1 MKTRL
6 RLLGTLLVTAAIVAC
21 TGDPQPGSLDAAAE
35 AAADEA
41 QERGPN
47 NGILLTDGDFV
58 VELAIFETGVPPEY
72 RAWATSGG
80 RSLEPE
86 DFDLE
91 VRLTRLGN
99 RVDEIGFRPQGNY
112 LRGDTVIYEP
122 HSFTV
127 SIDATYGGG
136 THGWEYDSFEGRTQ
150 ISAEMA
156 EAFGIETMLAGPATL
171 EETVTVYGNI
181 VPNTERIRRVSARFD
196 GAIRTVDV
204 FLGEVVAEG
213 QTLATV
219 ESNES
224 LNVYSITAPIDGVLT
239 ERVAHAGEQTGGRPL
254 FTIVDTSSVWA
265 ELAVFP
271 SDRARVRLGANVSIA
286 PATGGDAVM
295 GTVSYINVMT
305 DANQA
310 VAARIELDNTDGA
323 WPPGTYVTAEIQVG
337 EYEVS
342 LAVRRSGL
350 QSFRDFTVVYAQIGD
365 EYEVRMLD
373 LGRQAG
379 DWAEVLGGLD
389 PGTRYVTENSYVLK
403 ADIEK
408 TGAVHD
414 H

>member
-1 MKTRL
+1 MKTHFS
-6 RLLGTLLVTAAIVAC
+6 LLGTLLVTATIVAC
-21 TGDPQPGSLDAAAE
+21 TGDPQPGSPDATADAAAE
-35 AAADEA
+35 EA

-47 NGILLTDGDFV
+47 NGILLRDGDFV

-136 THGWEYDSFEGRTQ
+136 THRWEYDSFEGRTQ

-181 VPNTERIRRVSARFD
+181 VPNTERIRQVSARFD

-204 FLGEVVAEG
+204 FLGEVVTDG

-271 SDRARVRLGANVSIA
+271 GDRARVRLGANVSIT
-286 PATGGDAVM
+286 PATGGEAVM

-310 VAARIELDNTDGA
+310 VAARIELDNNDGA

-337 EYEVS
+337 EYEVP

-408 TGAVHD
+408 AGAAHD

>member
-6 RLLGTLLVTAAIVAC
+6 RLLATLLVTATIVAC
-21 TGDPQPGSLDAAAE
+21 SGDPQPGSPAAAVE

-47 NGILLTDGDFV
+47 NGILLRDGDFV

-80 RSLEPE
+80 RSLQPE

-99 RVDEIGFRPQGNY
+99 RIDEIGFRPQGAY
-112 LRGDTVIYEP
+112 LLGDTVIYEP

-127 SIDATYGGG
+127 SIDATYGSGS
-136 THGWEYDSFEGRTQ
+136 HRWEYDSFEGRTQ
-150 ISAEMA
+150 ISTEMA
-156 EAFGIETMLAGPATL
+156 EAFGIETMLAGPVTL

-181 VPNTERIRRVSARFD
+181 VPNTERIRQVSARFD

-204 FLGEVVAEG
+204 FLGEVVTEG

-254 FTIVDTSSVWA
+254 FTIIDTSSVWVK
-265 ELAVFP
+265 LAVFP
-271 SDRARVRLGANVSIA
+271 GDRARVRLGANVSIA
-286 PATGGDAVM
+286 PATGGAAVM
-295 GTVSYINVMT
+295 GTISYINVMI

-310 VAARIELDNTDGA
+310 VAARVELDNTDGA

-337 EYEVS
+337 EYEVP

>member
-1 MKTRL
+1 MKTHFS
-6 RLLGTLLVTAAIVAC
+6 LLGTLLVTATIVAC
-21 TGDPQPGSLDAAAE
+21 TGDPQPGSPDATADAAAE
-35 AAADEA
+35 EA

-47 NGILLTDGDFV
+47 NGILLRDGDFV

-127 SIDATYGGG
+127 SIDATYGRG
-136 THGWEYDSFEGRTQ
+136 THRWEYDSFEGRTQ
-150 ISAEMA
+150 ISTEMA

-181 VPNTERIRRVSARFD
+181 VPNTERIRQVSARFD

-204 FLGEVVAEG
+204 FLGEVVTDG

-271 SDRARVRLGANVSIA
+271 GDRARVRLGANVSIT
-286 PATGGDAVM
+286 PATGGEAVM

-310 VAARIELDNTDGA
+310 VAARIELDNNDGA

-337 EYEVS
+337 EYEVP

-373 LGRQAG
+373 LGRRAG

>member
-21 TGDPQPGSLDAAAE
+21 SGDPQPGSPDAATG
-35 AAADEA
+35 AADEA

-47 NGILLTDGDFV
+47 NGILLRDGDFV

-72 RAWATSGG
+72 RAWATSEG
-80 RSLEPE
+80 RSLQPE

-99 RVDEIGFRPQGNY
+99 RVDEIGFRPQGNF

-136 THGWEYDSFEGRTQ
+136 SHRWEYDSFEGRTQ
-150 ISAEMA
+150 ISTEMA

-171 EETVTVYGNI
+171 VETATVYGNI
-181 VPNTERIRRVSARFD
+181 VPNTERIRQVSARFD

-204 FLGEVVAEG
+204 FLGEVVTEG

-224 LNVYSITAPIDGVLT
+224 LNVYSIMAPIDGVLT

-254 FTIVDTSSVWA
+254 FTIIDTSSVWV

-271 SDRARVRLGANVSIA
+271 GDRARVRVGAQVSIV

-310 VAARIELDNTDGA
+310 VAARVELDNTDGA

-337 EYEVS
+337 EYEVP

-389 PGTRYVTENSYVLK
+389 PGTRYVFENSYVLK

>member
-1 MKTRL
+1 MITTSRIFG
-6 RLLGTLLVTAAIVAC
+6 LLLLTAMLVAC
-21 TGDPQPGSLDAAAE
+21 GGDMQMGASESSAAAE
-35 AAADEA
+35 QI

-58 VELAIFETGVPPEY
+58 LELAIFEAGVPPEY
-72 RAWATSGG
+72 RAWVANGG
-80 RSLEPE
+80 MTLEPS
-86 DFDLE
+86 DVDLE

-99 RVDEIGFRPQGNY
+99 VVDQIDFRPESDY

-127 SIDATYGGG
+127 SVDATYGGRS
-136 THGWEYDSFEGRTQ
+136 HGWEYDSFEGRTQ
-150 ISAEMA
+150 ISAQMA
-156 EAFGIETMLAGPATL
+156 EAFGIETMLAGPVVL
-171 EETVTVYGNI
+171 EEAVTVYGNI
-181 VPNTERIRRVSARFD
+181 VPNTERVRDVRARFD
-196 GAIRTVDV
+196 GAIRSVDV
-204 FLGEVVAEG
+204 SLGEIVRQG
-213 QTLATV
+213 QALATV

-224 LNVYSITAPIDGVLT
+224 LNAYTIEAPIGGVVT
-239 ERVAHAGEQTGGRPL
+239 ERIANGGEQTAGRSL

-271 SDRARVRLGANVSIA
+271 GNRAQVFVGADVSIA
-286 PATGGDAVM
+286 PATGGESIM
-295 GTVSYINVMT
+295 GTISYINVLT
-305 DANQA
+305 AANQA
-310 VAARIELDNTDGA
+310 VIARVVLNNSDGG
-323 WPPGTYVTAEIQVG
+323 WLPGTYVTAEVQVG
-337 EYEVS
+337 TYEVP
-342 LAVRRSGL
+342 LAVRRNAL

-389 PGTRYVTENSYVLK
+389 PGTRYVIENSYVIK

-408 TGAVHD
+408 AGATHD